1 MEFEATSDAEFWRK
15 VRDHYADKK
24 KHLVS
29 RLSKD
34 RLYSIGKYLK
44 MYEGLTYEELQ
55 NALENEKARNEPTY
69 DDGYEEYDDGYEED
83 ALRCLLTR
91 HEPLKPP
98 YSHEELLAL
107 KDAMPPGTD
116 LPPQFV
122 EYLTQVSREMVFYDE
137 VEQVAVSSLK
147 HHVKEITTYHTHAPN
162 CKCWTRRCYESGG
175 APRWCPEHTP
185 EQRQKAMDEIARIE
199 RLEGDAMNIHSIY
212 LGWDTHAT
220 PYMCPAQ
227 VLVCDKNSLFG
238 KVFQDTDDGSDTID
252 PDYQPRFKSFKS
264 FVEACIQFETT
275 GVRNW
280 GDDDNIEEVDNDDGE
295 VDRDEN

>member
-1 MEFEATSDAEFWRK
+1 
-15 VRDHYADKK
+15 
-24 KHLVS
+24 
-29 RLSKD
+29 
-34 RLYSIGKYLK
+34 
-44 MYEGLTYEELQ
+44 MYEGLTCEELQ
-55 NALENEKARNEPTY
+55 NALEYEKARNGHTY
-69 DDGYEEYDDGYEED
+69 DDGYKQD
-83 ALRCLLTR
+83 ALKCLLTQ

-98 YSHEELLAL
+98 YSQEELLVL

-122 EYLTQVSREMVFYDE
+122 EYLTQVSREMVFYDD
-137 VEQVAVSSLK
+137 VEQADVSSLR

-199 RLEGDAMNIHSIY
+199 RLEGDATNIHSIY

-280 GDDDNIEEVDNDDGE
+280 GDDDNREEVDNDDEE
-295 VDRDEN
+295 VDSDDEEVDSDEN